1 MLMRMKQLSMATTI
15 SLIPLV
21 PSALPRYSSHL
32 KLKWKVLYLIGY
44 TFITL
49 FPKKY
54 CQSKGRNPLNFLRYA
69 IGRILTHALTKLAHV
84 LGHALVPVKIN
95 TYLFSFQKGNLLIYI
110 FIHIGGIDV
119 THIFLFITSENNQLP
134 LSAKVKWS
142 SQSQRKG
149 RHNPCW
155 SMRSPF
161 CLFLVGDDLLLN
173 KNLIG
178 YPTGSQGLTKLNRL
192 ACKDSRLS
200 LITCIAFPDLE
211 ELSFRN
217 FDFYILSSLL
227 NWPPKHV
234 YSGT

>member
-21 PSALPRYSSHL
+21 PCALPRYSSHL
-32 KLKWKVLYLIGY
+32 RLKWKVIWLGIHSSPFSLKN
-44 TFITL
+44 TVN
-49 FPKKY
+49 
-54 CQSKGRNPLNFLRYA
+54 QKGRNPLNFLRYA

-95 TYLFSFQKGNLLIYI
+95 TYLFSFEKGNLLIYI
-110 FIHIGGIDV
+110 FIHVSGIDA
-119 THIFLFITSENNQLP
+119 TRIFLFITSENNQLH
-134 LSAKVKWS
+134 LESKVKWS

-155 SMRSPF
+155 SMRPPF
-161 CLFLVGDDLLLN
+161 CLCLVEDNLLLN

-178 YPTGSQGLTKLNRL
+178 YPTGSPGLTKLNRL
-192 ACKDSRLS
+192 TCKDSRLG

-211 ELSFRN
+211 ELSFPK
-217 FDFYILSSLL
+217 FDFYTLSSWL
-227 NWPPKHV
+227 NWPRKHV